1 MYCPHIVIAEVQT
14 YFIRL
19 NVSEEL
25 GCDDFD
31 NDDFDDEKCYVFSK
45 LVYKRR
51 LSNPRT
57 VPFRN
62 MKLRLQSLG
71 VSKGRNE

>member
-1 MYCPHIVIAEVQT
+1 MYCPPIVIAEVQT

-19 NVSEEL
+19 NISEEL
-25 GCDDFD
+25 GCDDTFD
-31 NDDFDDEKCYVFSK
+31 KFDDEKCYVFSK
-45 LVYKRR
+45 LVYQRK

-57 VPFRN
+57 LPFRN
-62 MKLRLQSLG
+62 MKLRIQSLG